1 MKPFVCEANARLP
14 NLTSQTIQT
23 KGEKTMN
30 MQTLSRG
37 ATGTGVERLQQDLS
51 ARGYQLTVNGIFDES
66 TENAVKSFQKDSN
79 LTVDGV
85 VGAQTGQKLGGRP
98 Q

>member
-1 MKPFVCEANARLP
+1 VGRCFVYLH
-14 NLTSQTIQT
+14 S

-30 MQTLSRG
+30 MPTLSRG
-37 ATGTGVERLQQDLS
+37 ASGAGVERLQQDLS
-51 ARGYQLTVNGIFDES
+51 ARGYKLAVNGSFDES
-66 TENAVKSFQKDSN
+66 TENAVKAFQKDNN

-98 Q
+98 G